1 MLQLQRHI
9 AQLAGLV
16 HRGLGVAAAHHK
28 TGDGLRRSVGNIAG
42 LNKAS
47 IPQDRVAVRDGKYL
61 VHFVGDEDEGLALLL
76 QSPHNTEQMLDLRVV
91 QRGGRLVQ
99 NKELRIGVKCLCD
112 LQQLLFAGLQLVYQ
126 GVGVDIHAQVAHQLA
141 RLLQHG
147 PLIQRAQLG
156 QQFFAKKNVL
166 VHLQI
171 VKQVQLLVYKGDT
184 CLFCPLDGNVMH
196 LLSVKLDLALI
207 PLMHT
212 RQDVHQCGLTGA
224 VLSQQRVYFPALH
237 GKINVRK
244 HFHTGE

>member
-1 MLQLQRHI
+1 M
-9 AQLAGLV
+9 
-16 HRGLGVAAAHHK
+16 
-28 TGDGLRRSVGNIAG
+28 
-42 LNKAS
+42 
-47 IPQDRVAVRDGKYL
+47 
-61 VHFVGDEDEGLALLL
+61 GDEDEGLTLLL
-76 QSPHNTEQMLDLRVV
+76 QSPHDTEQVLDLRVV

-184 CLFCPLDGNVMH
+184 CLFCPFDGNVMH
-196 LLSVKLDLALI
+196 LLPVKLDLALI
-207 PLMHT
+207 PLIHT